1 MVTKTVVG
9 QQRAAAKRE
18 AAKAASDKEIEALIG
33 GGGGDDL
40 DGISDEASVV
50 NQKLDLSD
58 VFAGVSV
65 SWLAHAFQ
73 MDRVTCKKKLAQCPP
88 LRKERGAPI
97 YSLRQA
103 AAYLVPPK
111 VDVAAYIKGMNPKEL
126 PHLLQDAY
134 WSAMI
139 KRQTWEE
146 RAGQLWRTEK
156 VLQVFA
162 QLARELKTSITL
174 WADNIESITGL
185 SNEQMALL
193 NDESDAVLRIIHK
206 VLLDAPS
213 RGLTPS
219 SVVEQDEDSE
229 KGSADDA
236 E

>member
-1 MVTKTVVG
+1 MVTRTVVG
-9 QQRAAAKRE
+9 EQRKAAARE
-18 AAKAASDKEIEALIG
+18 ADRQAKIDKEI
-33 GGGGDDL
+33 DDL
-40 DGISDEASVV
+40 VGGITDEVSVV

-103 AAYLVPPK
+103 AQYLVPPK

-126 PHLLQDAY
+126 PSLLQDAY

-146 RAGQLWRTEK
+146 RAGQLWPTQK
-156 VLQVFA
+156 VLGVFA
-162 QLARELKTSITL
+162 ELARKLKTAITL
-174 WADNIESITGL
+174 WADNIESVTGL
-185 SNEQMALL
+185 STEQMKLL
-193 NDESDAVLRIIHK
+193 TEESDAVLEIIYK
-206 VLLDAPS
+206 VLVDAPS
-213 RGLTPS
+213 RSLTPS
-219 SVVEQDEDSE
+219 SIVEQNEEQDPG
-229 KGSADDA
+229 KGADDGGQ
-236 E
+236 